1 MNAKHDIVL
10 ESFASSLMLP
20 LIEQTEIP
28 CDDAKLTHRKEDIR
42 RRLVNAWSEW
52 SEAGKEAVAVR
63 MARLSLKYPDVSGSS
78 RRS

>member
-10 ESFASSLMLP
+10 ESFASGLMLP

-28 CDDAKLTHRKEDIR
+28 CDDAKLTHGKEDIR
-42 RRLVNAWSEW
+42 RRLVNGWSEW

>member
-1 MNAKHDIVL
+1 
-10 ESFASSLMLP
+10 MLP
-20 LIEQTEIP
+20 LIGQTEIP

-63 MARLSLKYPDVSGSS
+63 MARFSLKYPDVSGSS
-78 RRS
+78 QRS